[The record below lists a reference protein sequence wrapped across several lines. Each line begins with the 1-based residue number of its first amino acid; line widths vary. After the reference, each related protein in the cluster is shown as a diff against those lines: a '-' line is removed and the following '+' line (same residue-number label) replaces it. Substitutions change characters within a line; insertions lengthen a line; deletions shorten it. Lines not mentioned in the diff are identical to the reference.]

1 MSMSFRR
8 FFSIK
13 QANALIPQLREMLDQ
28 VRIER
33 ERMLAMQPELEKAQ
47 SRHIYDWGTPK
58 GPEYIRILEAHQNAI
73 KNIEDL
79 GVLVKDFDI
88 GLCDFPHKK
97 GGRIVFLC
105 WKHDEDKVSWWHDL
119 ESGFAGR
126 QPL

>member
-1 MSMSFRR
+1 MK
-8 FFSIK
+8 FSRLFSVK
-13 QANALIPQLREMLDQ
+13 QANALIPQLRELLAQ
-28 VRIER
+28 VRNER

-47 SRHIYDWGTPK
+47 SLHIYDWGTPR
-58 GPEYIRILEAHQNAI
+58 GSEYIGIVEAYQNAV

-88 GLCDFPHKK
+88 GLCDFPHKM
-97 GGRIVFLC
+97 GGKIVLLC
-105 WKHDEDKVSWWHDL
+105 WKQDEDKVSWWHDL

>member
-1 MSMSFRR
+1 MNISRL
-8 FFSIK
+8 FSVEE
-13 QANALIPQLREMLDQ
+13 ANALIPRLREMLSL
-28 VRIER
+28 VRTER
-33 ERMLAMQPELEKAQ
+33 ERMLAMRPDLEKAQ

-58 GPEYIRILEAHQNAI
+58 GADYIRILESFQTAV

-79 GVLVKDFDI
+79 GVVVKDFDI

-97 GGRIVFLC
+97 EGRLVLLC
-105 WKHDEDKVSWWHDL
+105 WKQDEDEVSWWHDL